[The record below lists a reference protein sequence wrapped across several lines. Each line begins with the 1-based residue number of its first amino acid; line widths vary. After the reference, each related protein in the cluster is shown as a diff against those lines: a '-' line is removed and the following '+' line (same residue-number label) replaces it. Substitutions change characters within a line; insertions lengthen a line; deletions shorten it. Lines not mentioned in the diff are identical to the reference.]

1 MDREAWRAPVHG
13 VAKNWTWLEWLKE
26 YSHEVWIPERPLEGL
41 MVQPTWGKG
50 WWKGAKLISTLPLVL
65 SWTTQGACLQ
75 SYRLFLRLTVSL
87 RLASNALHCLLCILA
102 SFHLLL
108 LTQLPF
114 EAKCW
119 RLDPSLQ
126 TQDRFQWRW
135 GRADSPCA
143 ASADETLRGIL
154 MFGEESGHIQDQ
166 LLI

>member
-1 MDREAWRAPVHG
+1 
-13 VAKNWTWLEWLKE
+13 
-26 YSHEVWIPERPLEGL
+26 

-50 WWKGAKLISTLPLVL
+50 RGKGARLTSTPSLVFL
-65 SWTTQGACLQ
+65 WTTQGACLQ
-75 SYRLFLRLTVSL
+75 SYGLCLRLTVSL
-87 RLASNALHCLLCILA
+87 RLASNALHCLLCVLA

-126 TQDRFQWRW
+126 TQDRFQWCW
-135 GRADSPCA
+135 GRADSPSA

-154 MFGEESGHIQDQ
+154 MFGEESGHIQD
-166 LLI
+166 